1 MGKFTQQEKGGE
13 HDKNFSGKLSLTPFV
28 YISVEIPN
36 RLEILIEN
44 IIPLQSF
51 LSSQPRTV
59 FLRTSRLQGTMF
71 SAVKDNENI
80 SSILFPRKLKC

>member
-1 MGKFTQQEKGGE
+1 MGKFTQQEKDGE
-13 HDKNFSGKLSLTPFV
+13 HGKNCSGKLSLTSFV
-28 YISVEIPN
+28 YISVEIPD

-59 FLRTSRLQGTMF
+59 FLTISHLQGTML
-71 SAVKDNENI
+71 SAVKDN
-80 SSILFPRKLKC
+80 